1 MIEIKRAM
9 YEDMEQ
15 IIAII
20 EEAKEHLKENN
31 IDQWQNNYPNK
42 NTIAQDIMMNE
53 AYIVYLDEIAF
64 AYFMLS
70 YQKESSYDEVIEG
83 AWSNNEDY
91 AVIHR
96 LAIAKKFR
104 GKGLA
109 SKIFEMIEEEVSLN
123 CKQIRI
129 DTHKENLAM
138 KTLLTNRDY
147 SYVGEIRLKDKSLR
161 DAYEKILANDHSK

>member
-1 MIEIKRAM
+1 M
-9 YEDMEQ
+9 
-15 IIAII
+15 
-20 EEAKEHLKENN
+20 
-31 IDQWQNNYPNK
+31 
-42 NTIAQDIMMNE
+42 
-53 AYIVYLDEIAF
+53 
-64 AYFMLS
+64 
-70 YQKESSYDEVIEG
+70 IEG

-104 GKGLA
+104 GQGLA

-129 DTHKENLAM
+129 DTHKENLTM

>member
-1 MIEIKRAM
+1 MIEINRAM
-9 YEDMEQ
+9 YQDMNR
-15 IIAII
+15 IINII
-20 EEAKEHLKENN
+20 EEAKEYLKLNN

-53 AYIVYLDEIAF
+53 AYIVYLDEIAC

-96 LAIAKKFR
+96 LAIAKEFR
-104 GKGLA
+104 GQGLA
-109 SKIFEMIEEEVSLN
+109 TKIFERIEEEVSLN
-123 CKQIRI
+123 SKQIRI

-138 KTLLTNRDY
+138 KSLLENRDY
-147 SYVGEIRLKDKSLR
+147 NYVGEIRLKDKSLR
-161 DAYEKILANDHSK
+161 DAYEKILPNDQCK